1 MKRKNMTL
9 VLGLA
14 LICGGLA
21 AYLSFTYLRSSSA
34 SGVAVA
40 SEPASSQVIV
50 AARDM
55 PVGRVLT
62 PADIKQVEW
71 PTGSLPLGYSTSP
84 AEVVGRGLLT
94 PVRANEPL
102 LTNKLALKEAGGG
115 LTITIPEGKRAM
127 SVKVDEVIG
136 VAGFVL
142 PGTRVDVL
150 VTVDQLAKYE
160 EPTTKVILQNI
171 AVLAA
176 GQTVQEDEQ
185 GEPQTV
191 TVVTLVVTPE
201 EGEKLA
207 LAASK
212 GRIQLALR
220 NTLDLDTV
228 DTPGVRPRG
237 LLRQKQVV
245 VSGRSVPASINVEV
259 YRGPE
264 RDVESVKRPEGS

>member
-21 AYLSFTYLRSSSA
+21 AYLSFTYLRSSGA

-40 SEPASSQVIV
+40 SEPASSRVIV
-50 AARDM
+50 ASRDM
-55 PVGRVLT
+55 QIGRVIT
-62 PADIKQVEW
+62 PADIKQVDW
-71 PTGSLPLGYSTSP
+71 PSGNMPLGYSSSP
-84 AEVVGRGLLT
+84 SEVVGRGLLT

-160 EPTTKVILQNI
+160 EPTTKLILQNI
-171 AVLAA
+171 TVLAA
-176 GQTVQEDEQ
+176 GQTVQENEQ

-191 TVVTLVVTPE
+191 TVVTLVVTPD

-207 LAASK
+207 LSASK

-220 NTLDLDTV
+220 NGLDLDTV
-228 DTPGVRPRG
+228 ETQGI
-237 LLRQKQVV
+237 
-245 VSGRSVPASINVEV
+245 RSRSLIATQ
-259 YRGPE
+259 R
-264 RDVESVKRPEGS
+264 

>member
-21 AYLSFTYLRSSSA
+21 AYLSFTYLRSSGA

-40 SEPASSQVIV
+40 SEPASSRLIV
-50 AARDM
+50 ASRDM
-55 PVGRVLT
+55 QIGRVIT
-62 PADIKQVEW
+62 PADIKQVDW
-71 PTGSLPLGYSTSP
+71 PSGDMPLGYSSSP

-160 EPTTKVILQNI
+160 EPTTKLILQNI
-171 AVLAA
+171 TVLAA
-176 GQTVQEDEQ
+176 GQTVQENEQ

-191 TVVTLVVTPE
+191 TVVTLVVTPD

-207 LAASK
+207 LSATK

-220 NTLDLDTV
+220 NGLDLDTV
-228 DTPGVRPRG
+228 ETQGIRSRSLIATQRPVSTGPRRPSGIQVR
-237 LLRQKQVV
+237 VF
-245 VSGRSVPASINVEV
+245 
-259 YRGPE
+259 RGPE
-264 RDVESVKRPEGS
+264 TSTSTVEGGGG

>member
-21 AYLSFTYLRSSSA
+21 AYLSFTYLRSSGA
-34 SGVAVA
+34 SGVVKAA
-40 SEPASSQVIV
+40 EPASSTMIV
-50 AARDM
+50 ASRDM
-55 PVGRVLT
+55 QVGRVIT
-62 PADIKQVEW
+62 PADLKQVDW
-71 PTGSLPLGYSTSP
+71 PSGNLPAGYAASP
-84 AEVVGRGLLT
+84 AEVVGRGLLL

-127 SVKVDEVIG
+127 SVKVDEVVG

-142 PGTRVDVL
+142 PATRVDVL

-160 EPTTKVILQNI
+160 EPATKVILQNI
-171 AVLAA
+171 EVLAA
-176 GQTVQEDEQ
+176 GQIVQKDEQ

-191 TVVTLVVTPE
+191 TVVTLLVTPE

-207 LAASK
+207 LSSSK

-220 NTLDLDTV
+220 NGLDLDTV
-228 DTPGVRPRG
+228 ATPGIRARSLIATHRPVVRGPSRP
-237 LLRQKQVV
+237 
-245 VSGRSVPASINVEV
+245 SGIRVEV

-264 RDVESVKRPEGS
+264 RSTSTVQGGGG

>member
-1 MKRKNMTL
+1 MTL

-21 AYLSFTYLRSSSA
+21 AYLSFTYLRSSGA

-40 SEPASSQVIV
+40 SETTSSRVIV

-62 PADIKQVEW
+62 PSDINQVEW
-71 PTGSLPLGYSTSP
+71 PAGNLPLGYAASP
-84 AEVVGRGLLT
+84 SEVVGRGLLM

-102 LTNKLALKEAGGG
+102 LTNKLAVKEAGGG

-171 AVLAA
+171 SVLAA

-191 TVVTLVVTPE
+191 TVVTLVVTPD

-228 DTPGVRPRG
+228 ETQGIRSRSLIATQRPTYTGPSRPVGIQVR
-237 LLRQKQVV
+237 VF
-245 VSGRSVPASINVEV
+245 
-259 YRGPE
+259 RGPE
-264 RDVESVKRPEGS
+264 SSTATVEGGGG

>member
-21 AYLSFTYLRSSSA
+21 AYLSFTYLRSSGA

-40 SEPASSQVIV
+40 SEPVASKVLV
-50 AARDM
+50 ASRDM
-55 PVGRVLT
+55 PIGRVLT
-62 PADIKQVEW
+62 PSDIKQVDW
-71 PTGSLPLGYSTSP
+71 PAGTLPLGYASSP
-84 AEVVGRGLLT
+84 AEVVGRGLLM

-150 VTVDQLAKYE
+150 VTVDQQAKYE
-160 EPTTKVILQNI
+160 EPSTKVILQNI

-176 GQTVQEDEQ
+176 GQTVQKDEQ

-207 LAASK
+207 LAATK

-220 NTLDLDTV
+220 NGLDLDTV
-228 DTPGVRPRG
+228 ETEGIRSRSLIATRRPVTTGPRRPSGIQVR
-237 LLRQKQVV
+237 VF
-245 VSGRSVPASINVEV
+245 
-259 YRGPE
+259 RGPE
-264 RDVESVKRPEGS
+264 SSTSTVEGGGG

>member
-21 AYLSFTYLRSSSA
+21 AYLSFTYMRSSGA
-34 SGVAVA
+34 SGVAMA

-50 AARDM
+50 ASRDM
-55 PVGRVLT
+55 QIGRVLT
-62 PADIKQVEW
+62 PSDIKQVDW
-71 PTGSLPLGYSTSP
+71 PSRNMPLGYSTSP

-115 LTITIPEGKRAM
+115 LTITIPAGKRAM

-142 PGTRVDVL
+142 PGTRVDVV
-150 VTVDQLAKYE
+150 VTLDQLAKYE
-160 EPTTKVILQNI
+160 EPTTKLILQNI
-171 AVLAA
+171 TVLAA
-176 GQTVQEDEQ
+176 GQTVQENEQ

-191 TVVTLVVTPE
+191 TVVTLVVTPD

-207 LAASK
+207 LSASK

-220 NTLDLDTV
+220 NRLDLDTV
-228 DTPGVRPRG
+228 ETNGIRSKSLITTQRPVSTGPRRPSGIQVR
-237 LLRQKQVV
+237 VF
-245 VSGRSVPASINVEV
+245 
-259 YRGPE
+259 RGPE
-264 RDVESVKRPEGS
+264 ISTATVEGGGG

>member
-21 AYLSFTYLRSSSA
+21 AYLSFTYLRSSGA

-55 PVGRVLT
+55 QIGRVIT
-62 PADIKQVEW
+62 PADIKQVDW
-71 PTGSLPLGYSTSP
+71 PSGNMPLGYSSSP

-136 VAGFVL
+136 RLQLRPVAS
-142 PGTRVDVL
+142 PTRFYD
-150 VTVDQLAKYE
+150 
-160 EPTTKVILQNI
+160 
-171 AVLAA
+171 
-176 GQTVQEDEQ
+176 
-185 GEPQTV
+185 
-191 TVVTLVVTPE
+191 
-201 EGEKLA
+201 
-207 LAASK
+207 
-212 GRIQLALR
+212 
-220 NTLDLDTV
+220 NTLKTHDGG
-228 DTPGVRPRG
+228 TP
-237 LLRQKQVV
+237 LRLPWKI
-245 VSGRSVPASINVEV
+245 RYLYRRLRWASL
-259 YRGPE
+259 
-264 RDVESVKRPEGS
+264 

>member
-21 AYLSFTYLRSSSA
+21 AYLSFTYLRSSGA

-55 PVGRVLT
+55 QIGRVIT
-62 PADIKQVEW
+62 PADIKQVDW
-71 PTGSLPLGYSTSP
+71 PAGNMPLGYSSSP

-115 LTITIPEGKRAM
+115 LTITIPAGKRAM

-160 EPTTKVILQNI
+160 EPTTKLILQNI
-171 AVLAA
+171 TVLAA
-176 GQTVQEDEQ
+176 GQTVQENEQ

-191 TVVTLVVTPE
+191 TVVTLVVTPD

-207 LAASK
+207 LSSSK

-220 NTLDLDTV
+220 NGLDLDTV
-228 DTPGVRPRG
+228 QTKGIRSRSLITTQRPVSTGPRRPSGIQVR
-237 LLRQKQVV
+237 VF
-245 VSGRSVPASINVEV
+245 
-259 YRGPE
+259 RGPE
-264 RDVESVKRPEGS
+264 TSTSTVEGGGG